1 MHPPFPTAK
10 EFINEIDMLKERIRE
25 LENSLAELQHAAEQF
40 REKEKRYE
48 LLMEKMTDSVWI
60 LDRDL
65 RMVYISPSVEKMLG
79 FAPEELIAQDIRE
92 RLTPSS
98 RAVIQ
103 DVLAR
108 EMERERHGGFD
119 PERSITLEVENYH
132 KDGSVRWLE
141 VIISAIRSDK
151 GELTGFHGVS
161 RNITKRRRVEESLQQ
176 TRDNFRRSFD
186 DSPLGV
192 RIVSADGETIYANRA
207 LLDIYGYASV
217 DELRRTPAK
226 DRYLPERYT
235 EFEERRQQRRRGEEG
250 PREYEIGI
258 IRKDGQIRH
267 LRALRKEILWDG
279 VPQYQVI
286 YQDITE
292 RKRWEA
298 ELRKSEEYFR
308 ELIQNISD
316 MIITVD
322 GQGIITYVSP
332 SVERLAGYHPA
343 ELSGRSVFDFIVPE
357 DLPRAMSD
365 FARLLLGEGA
375 ELPSSFRVRH
385 KDGRVVIMEGVA
397 KNLLHNPSIAS
408 VVGNI
413 RDVTEKRQA
422 DEERSRLV
430 EKLQFAQKMEALGT
444 LAGGVAHDFNN
455 LLTGI
460 QGHVAMSLQQCVP
473 DQPIRERLMR
483 IGEIVDSGAKLTR
496 QLLGFARGEKK
507 EVRPANMNDLLDQTL
522 QLFGRTK
529 REISIQ
535 RNYAPELW
543 AVEVDQGQMEQ
554 VFMNLYVNAW
564 QAMPVSGEI
573 YLETQNI
580 LLDHSGLDLPGILKP
595 GRYVKVSVSDN
606 GIGMDA
612 KTKAQI
618 FDPFFTTK
626 DKEGG
631 TGLGLTT
638 VYTIIKGHEGTIDVV
653 SAPGQG
659 TTFNI
664 YLPASEKQ
672 IDGPRQE
679 AKEILTGTETIL
691 IVDDE
696 DLNREVTG
704 ELLESMGYKVYKA
717 GSGQEAVAVY
727 MEKKNRIDL
736 IMLDMIMPGISGGET
751 FDLLREINPNIPVLL
766 TSGYNINKQVRQILD
781 RGCNGFLQKPFHPE
795 KLSRKIREILG

>member
-1 MHPPFPTAK
+1 
-10 EFINEIDMLKERIRE
+10 
-25 LENSLAELQHAAEQF
+25 
-40 REKEKRYE
+40 
-48 LLMEKMTDSVWI
+48 
-60 LDRDL
+60 
-65 RMVYISPSVEKMLG
+65 
-79 FAPEELIAQDIRE
+79 
-92 RLTPSS
+92 
-98 RAVIQ
+98 
-103 DVLAR
+103 
-108 EMERERHGGFD
+108 
-119 PERSITLEVENYH
+119 
-132 KDGSVRWLE
+132 
-141 VIISAIRSDK
+141 
-151 GELTGFHGVS
+151 
-161 RNITKRRRVEESLQQ
+161 
-176 TRDNFRRSFD
+176 
-186 DSPLGV
+186 
-192 RIVSADGETIYANRA
+192 
-207 LLDIYGYASV
+207 
-217 DELRRTPAK
+217 
-226 DRYLPERYT
+226 
-235 EFEERRQQRRRGEEG
+235 
-250 PREYEIGI
+250 
-258 IRKDGQIRH
+258 
-267 LRALRKEILWDG
+267 
-279 VPQYQVI
+279 
-286 YQDITE
+286 
-292 RKRWEA
+292 
-298 ELRKSEEYFR
+298 
-308 ELIQNISD
+308 
-316 MIITVD
+316 
-322 GQGIITYVSP
+322 
-332 SVERLAGYHPA
+332 
-343 ELSGRSVFDFIVPE
+343 
-357 DLPRAMSD
+357 
-365 FARLLLGEGA
+365 
-375 ELPSSFRVRH
+375 
-385 KDGRVVIMEGVA
+385 
-397 KNLLHNPSIAS
+397 
-408 VVGNI
+408 
-413 RDVTEKRQA
+413 
-422 DEERSRLV
+422 V

-460 QGHVAMSLQQCVP
+460 QGHVSMSLQQCAP
-473 DQPIRERLMR
+473 DHHLYERLQR
-483 IGEIVDSGAKLTR
+483 IGEIVESGAKLTR

-573 YLETQNI
+573 YLETRNI
-580 LLDHSGLDLPGILKP
+580 LLEESGLDLPGILKP

-638 VYTIIKGHEGTIDVV
+638 VYAIIKGHEGTIDVV
-653 SAPGQG
+653 SEPGQG

-664 YLPASEKQ
+664 YLPASAKK
-672 IDGPRQE
+672 IDVPRQE

-736 IMLDMIMPGISGGET
+736 ILLDMIMPGISGGET
-751 FDLLREINPNIPVLL
+751 FDLLREINPNVPVLL

-795 KLSRKIREILG
+795 KLSRKIRKILG